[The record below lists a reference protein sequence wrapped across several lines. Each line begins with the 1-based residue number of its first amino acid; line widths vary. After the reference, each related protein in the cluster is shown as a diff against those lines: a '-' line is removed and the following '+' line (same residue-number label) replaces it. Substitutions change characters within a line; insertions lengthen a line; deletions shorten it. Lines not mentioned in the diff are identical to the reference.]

1 MPTYIFEE
9 VKLYGSKSGKCSVCG
24 KACTRS
30 QKFSQTINPFN
41 KNKMGE
47 AKTRQEI
54 KAELLEELT
63 LWRSKPPIHSRCE

>member
-30 QKFSQTINPFN
+30 QKFSQTLNPFN
-41 KNKMGE
+41 KNEKGE
-47 AKTRQEI
+47 IKTWQEI
-54 KAELLEELT
+54 KEELCGE
-63 LWRSKPPIHSRCE
+63 LNEWRSKPPIHSRCE